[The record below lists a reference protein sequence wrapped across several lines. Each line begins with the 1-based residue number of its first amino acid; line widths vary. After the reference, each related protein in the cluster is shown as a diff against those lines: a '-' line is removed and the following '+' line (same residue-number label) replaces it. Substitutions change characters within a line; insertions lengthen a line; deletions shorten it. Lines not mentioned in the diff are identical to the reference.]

1 MSSTIRN
8 KDRHGGNASAEMVLS
23 ASLTDVINFS
33 VQSSKPRY
41 QSLFVI
47 TPKRHPPSLNLFHLI
62 FKPRPISHALPS
74 CHPISTP
81 HLSFICVPQ
90 HRLVFIPSPFKTEST
105 DSTFPTDCALTL
117 QKTKGIISILIIH
130 VWWEALAFL
139 NCKPRNLLLSENARA
154 CLCARTRCAFLCQC
168 GCLDLK
174 VKDIKQISGC
184 QNVIRRMNAV
194 GIHHTTETSTAIFTI
209 SVFQGNNDYAVRF
222 TFGNK

>member
-117 QKTKGIISILIIH
+117 QKNQRHYFGFNYSCVMRGSGFSQLQAKKLASFGKCTGVFVCAHTLCIFVPVWLFGFKG
-130 VWWEALAFL
+130 
-139 NCKPRNLLLSENARA
+139 
-154 CLCARTRCAFLCQC
+154 
-168 GCLDLK
+168 
-174 VKDIKQISGC
+174 
-184 QNVIRRMNAV
+184 
-194 GIHHTTETSTAIFTI
+194 
-209 SVFQGNNDYAVRF
+209 
-222 TFGNK
+222 

>member
-62 FKPRPISHALPS
+62 FKPRLISHALPS

-90 HRLVFIPSPFKTEST
+90 HRLVFIPSP
-105 DSTFPTDCALTL
+105 L
-117 QKTKGIISILIIH
+117 QNRVH
-130 VWWEALAFL
+130 RFD
-139 NCKPRNLLLSENARA
+139 LSNW
-154 CLCARTRCAFLCQC
+154 LCADPAKNQRHYFGFNYSCVMRGSGFSQLQAKKLASFGKCTGVFVCAHTLC
-168 GCLDLK
+168 
-174 VKDIKQISGC
+174 
-184 QNVIRRMNAV
+184 
-194 GIHHTTETSTAIFTI
+194 IF
-209 SVFQGNNDYAVRF
+209 VPVWL
-222 TFGNK
+222 FGFKG